1 MNDLDE
7 VAASRSVTGGL
18 PFGSGDW
25 SGIDFL
31 EALVRENTN
40 QRFRSDMDNG
50 QYSPHEPRGNGPPG
64 TREEADTEPNA
75 DQVGVDGGG
84 HIGFSRW

>member
-7 VAASRSVTGGL
+7 GAASRSVTGGL
-18 PFGSGDW
+18 PFGSGI
-25 SGIDFL
+25 GPELIFG

-50 QYSPHEPRGNGPPG
+50 QYPPHEPRGNGPPG

-75 DQVGVDGGG
+75 DQVDVDGGG
-84 HIGFSRW
+84 HIGFSQ

>member
-7 VAASRSVTGGL
+7 GAASRSVTGGL
-18 PFGSGDW
+18 PFGSGIGPELI
-25 SGIDFL
+25 SGKRRS
-31 EALVRENTN
+31 RENTSP
-40 QRFRSDMDNG
+40 RSRSDMDNG
-50 QYSPHEPRGNGPPG
+50 QYPPHEPRGNGPPG
-64 TREEADTEPNA
+64 AREEADTEPNA